1 MASNDNGQEYR
12 TSICKASKKNPEKY
26 PGCGK
31 RIIWKLP
38 YVTGSRPFDDI
49 NFEYQHECTGQV
61 TASTESMIKPI
72 EPKEEKRRD
81 VHGVLRDVTL
91 DKAIDEEKKVIEKAY
106 YEGQLTKKE
115 VKELFKI
122 LARLI

>member
-1 MASNDNGQEYR
+1 MAINDNGQEYR
-12 TSICKASKKNPEKY
+12 TSICKASKKNPKKY

-31 RIIWKLP
+31 RIVWKLP

-72 EPKEEKRRD
+72 EPKEE
-81 VHGVLRDVTL
+81 V
-91 DKAIDEEKKVIEKAY
+91 EKIIQTAY
-106 YEGQLTKKE
+106 ESDNLTKE
-115 VKELFKI
+115 EARMLFKI
-122 LARLI
+122 ITKLI

>member
-1 MASNDNGQEYR
+1 MAVNDNGQEYR

-31 RIIWKLP
+31 RIVWKLP
-38 YVTGSRPFDDI
+38 YVPGSGSRPFDDI

-72 EPKEEKRRD
+72 EPKEETSKD
-81 VHGVLRDVTL
+81 DL
-91 DKAIDEEKKVIEKAY
+91 AKKIY
-106 YEGQLTKKE
+106 YTEQLTKE
-115 VKELFKI
+115 ERGILFKI
-122 LARLI
+122 LAKLV

>member
-1 MASNDNGQEYR
+1 LINLAVNDNGQEYR

-31 RIIWKLP
+31 RIVWKLP

-61 TASTESMIKPI
+61 TSSVESMIKPI
-72 EPKEEKRRD
+72 EPKEE
-81 VHGVLRDVTL
+81 V
-91 DKAIDEEKKVIEKAY
+91 EKIIQTAY
-106 YEGQLTKKE
+106 ESDNLTKE
-115 VKELFKI
+115 EARMLFKI
-122 LARLI
+122 ITKLI

>member
-1 MASNDNGQEYR
+1 MPVNDNGQEYR

-61 TASTESMIKPI
+61 TSSVESMIKPI
-72 EPKEEKRRD
+72 EPKEE
-81 VHGVLRDVTL
+81 V
-91 DKAIDEEKKVIEKAY
+91 EKIIQTAY
-106 YEGQLTKKE
+106 ESDNLTKE
-115 VKELFKI
+115 EARMLFKI
-122 LARLI
+122 ITKLI

>member
-1 MASNDNGQEYR
+1 MAINDNGQEYR
-12 TSICKASKKNPEKY
+12 TSICKASKKNPKKY

-31 RIIWKLP
+31 RIVWKLP

-72 EPKEEKRRD
+72 EPKEETSKD
-81 VHGVLRDVTL
+81 DL
-91 DKAIDEEKKVIEKAY
+91 AKKIY
-106 YEGQLTKKE
+106 YTEQLTKE
-115 VKELFKI
+115 ERGILFKI
-122 LARLI
+122 LAKLV

>member
-1 MASNDNGQEYR
+1 MAVNDNGQEYR
-12 TSICKASKKNPEKY
+12 TSICKASKKNPQKY

-31 RIIWKLP
+31 RIVWKLP

-72 EPKEEKRRD
+72 EPKEE
-81 VHGVLRDVTL
+81 V
-91 DKAIDEEKKVIEKAY
+91 EKIIQTAY
-106 YEGQLTKKE
+106 ESDNLTKE
-115 VKELFKI
+115 EARMLFKI
-122 LARLI
+122 ITKLI

>member
-1 MASNDNGQEYR
+1 LPVNDNGQEYR
-12 TSICKASKKNPEKY
+12 TSICKPSKKDPEKY

-38 YVTGSRPFDDI
+38 YVAGSRPFDDI
-49 NFEYQHECTGQV
+49 NFEYQHECNGAQTSSV
-61 TASTESMIKPI
+61 ESMIQPI
-72 EPKEEKRRD
+72 ESTQTIP
-81 VHGVLRDVTL
+81 L
-91 DKAIDEEKKVIEKAY
+91 DKAIDEDKKVIEKAY

-115 VKELFKI
+115 VRELFKI

>member
-1 MASNDNGQEYR
+1 LISLAVNDNGQEYR

-31 RIIWKLP
+31 RIVWKLP
-38 YVTGSRPFDDI
+38 YVPGSGSRPFDDI

-72 EPKEEKRRD
+72 EPKEETSKD
-81 VHGVLRDVTL
+81 DL
-91 DKAIDEEKKVIEKAY
+91 AKKIY
-106 YEGQLTKKE
+106 YTEQLTKE
-115 VKELFKI
+115 ERGILFKI
-122 LARLI
+122 LAKLV

>member
-12 TSICKASKKNPEKY
+12 TSICKASKKNAEKY
-26 PGCGK
+26 PGCGQ

-38 YVTGSRPFDDI
+38 YVAGSRPFDDI

-72 EPKEEKRRD
+72 EPKEETSKD
-81 VHGVLRDVTL
+81 DL
-91 DKAIDEEKKVIEKAY
+91 AKKIY
-106 YEGQLTKKE
+106 YTEQLTKE
-115 VKELFKI
+115 EARMLFKI
-122 LARLI
+122 LAKLV